1 MRTTFAAIVTGLLI
15 GATAPAMADPVTIT
29 TTPTGLTTVAAV
41 SRTGRYI
48 VGSAVDYGRWQLRD
62 LSTGTRVV
70 LLPKQA
76 SKPSLSDNGRYLS
89 YLMPV
94 GEWGRHKVMLFDRR
108 TGSTR
113 DVTRRSNG
121 ALLTPSWRGTCTLA
135 LCEEDQKLRYEP
147 QLTGGQISGNGRYVV
162 FAANFR
168 KPERIDVYVKN
179 LRTGALQVFK
189 GAGQVWLAEGD
200 TEQLQAPSVS
210 EDAATILVPGR
221 LESYESGN
229 TWWPGRAIFNRS
241 ELVEIGGVGNT
252 MTRDGLTITI
262 NGAFSGTAEGTP
274 VGVQWFTVP
283 TRTAVPADPAQLRLN
298 LGNSSRDGRYALWKA
313 SMADPLEIRDRTLAI
328 SYELQAALTAAGFSV
343 NSLAGIPG
351 SFVWGIPDTKAAMSG
366 DGQVAF
372 VATSTGVIAVRWT
385 P

>member
-1 MRTTFAAIVTGLLI
+1 MRTPFAAIIAALLI
-15 GATAPAMADPVTIT
+15 GAAGPAVANPVTIT
-29 TTPTGLTTVAAV
+29 TTPTGLTTVVAV

-48 VGSAVDYGRWQLRD
+48 VGAGADYFRMQLRD
-62 LSTGTRVV
+62 LSTGTSV
-70 LLPKQA
+70 LTLPKQA
-76 SKPSLSDNGRYLS
+76 ARPSLSDNGRHLS

-108 TGSTR
+108 TGTTR
-113 DVTRRSNG
+113 NVTRRSNG
-121 ALLTPSWRGTCTLA
+121 ALLKPSWNGTCTLA

-147 QLTGGQISGNGRYVV
+147 QLTGGQISGDGRYVV

-210 EDAATILVPGR
+210 EDATTILVPGR

-229 TWWPGRAIFNRS
+229 TWWAGRAIFNRS

-252 MTRDGLTITI
+252 MTRDGKTITI

-274 VGVQWFTVP
+274 VGVQWFNVP
-283 TRTAVPADPAQLRLN
+283 TRAAVPADPAQLRLS
-298 LGNSSRDGRYALWKA
+298 LGNSSRDGRYAVWKA
-313 SMADPLEIRDRTLAI
+313 TMYDPIEIRDRTLGI
-328 SYELQAALTAAGFSV
+328 SYDLQTAMTTAGYAV
-343 NSLAGIPG
+343 DDLAGIPY
-351 SFVWGIPDTKAAMSG
+351 SFEWGVPEKKSAMSG

-372 VATSTGVIAVRWT
+372 VATSAGVIAVRWA